1 MIFIDRSIPRSVAD
15 RLKEVRDDVLWL
27 EDRFPH
33 DVPDEVWLEEA
44 GQRGWLVITHDA
56 KIRTR
61 PGERRAIMEHGVGC
75 FILTYKQD
83 LTKTDILAMIISVL
97 EKMETLFR
105 TTPRP
110 FIYTLSKD
118 GEFRKVV

>member
-27 EDRFPH
+27 EDSFPH

-44 GQRGWLVITHDA
+44 GKRGWLVITHDA
-56 KIRTR
+56 KFRTH
-61 PGERRAIMEHGVGC
+61 PGERRAIMEHSAGC

-83 LTKTDILAMIISVL
+83 LTKTDIFDLVVSVL
-97 EKMETLFR
+97 ETMEALFSR
-105 TTPRP
+105 TTRP
-110 FIYTLSKD
+110 FIYSVNKN
-118 GEFRKVV
+118 GEFRKIV

>member
-1 MIFIDRSIPRSVAD
+1 VIFIDRSIPRSIAD
-15 RLKEVRDDVLWL
+15 QLKEVRDDVLWL

-44 GQRGWLVITHDA
+44 GRRGWLVITHDA
-56 KIRTR
+56 RIRTR
-61 PGERRAIMEHGVGC
+61 PGERRAIAEHGTGC

-83 LTKTDILAMIISVL
+83 LTKTDILAVIVSVL
-97 EKMETLFR
+97 EKMEALFS

-110 FIYTLSKD
+110 FIYTVNKD

>member
-1 MIFIDRSIPRSVAD
+1 M
-15 RLKEVRDDVLWL
+15 
-27 EDRFPH
+27 
-33 DVPDEVWLEEA
+33 PDEVWLEEA

>member
-15 RLKEVRDDVLWL
+15 QLKETREDVIWL

-44 GQRGWLVITHDA
+44 GRNGWLVITRDT

-61 PGERRAIMEHGVGC
+61 PGERRAIMEHGTGC
-75 FILTYKQD
+75 FILAYKQA
-83 LTKTDILAMIISVL
+83 LTKTEIFDLIAFTLDEMIVR
-97 EKMETLFR
+97 FRR
-105 TTPRP
+105 TTRP
-110 FIYTLSKD
+110 FIYTISKD
-118 GEFRKVV
+118 GKLKQVV